1 MHIDMKPII
10 LSSVRDSVILFVIQ
24 IVISYI
30 LKTNVKLMTFVFS
43 TVIFFV
49 LILLFNTIVAK
60 NKQRRGK
67 K

>member
-1 MHIDMKPII
+1 MKPII

>member
-1 MHIDMKPII
+1 MKPII

-49 LILLFNTIVAK
+49 LILIFNTIVAK
-60 NKQRRGK
+60 DKQRRGK

>member
-1 MHIDMKPII
+1 MKPII

-49 LILLFNTIVAK
+49 LILIFNTIVAK

>member
-1 MHIDMKPII
+1 MKPII
-10 LSSVRDSVILFVIQ
+10 LSSVRDSVILFVLQ

-49 LILLFNTIVAK
+49 LILIFNTIVAK
-60 NKQRRGK
+60 DKQRRGK